1 MSKRMGSPGEEQSAS
16 GHCAQEARSWM
27 ERASSIAVLT
37 GAGISAE
44 SGIPTFRG
52 PGGAWEEFRL
62 EDVATRDGFARDPV
76 KVWEWY
82 GLRRRAIDSAQPNAG
97 HLALAELER
106 RTPGFTLVTQ
116 NIDGLHQRAGSRNVL
131 EIHGNIWTLRCTR
144 CHREW
149 RDTTVPLPRLPHCEC
164 GGLAR
169 PAVVWFGEL
178 LPEDIWEKAEQAAA
192 NSEVFLVVGTS
203 AVVYPAAGLIELA
216 HRSGAKVIEVNTERT
231 AMSAIADCSIPGPA
245 GEILPA
251 LLPHSSVTRWSRLDA
266 S

>member
-1 MSKRMGSPGEEQSAS
+1 M
-16 GHCAQEARSWM
+16 AR
-27 ERASSIAVLT
+27 AASIAVLT

-52 PGGAWEEFRL
+52 PGGAWEKFRL
-62 EDVATRDGFARDPV
+62 EDVATRAGFDRDPV
-76 KVWEWY
+76 KVWQWY
-82 GLRRRAIDSAQPNAG
+82 GLRRATIDSAQPNAG
-97 HLALAELER
+97 HRALAELEP
-106 RTPGFTLVTQ
+106 RTPRFTLVTQ
-116 NIDGLHQRAGSRNVL
+116 NIDGLHQRAGNRNVL

-149 RDTTVPLPRLPHCEC
+149 LDSMVPLPLLPRCEC

-178 LPEDIWEKAEQAAA
+178 LPQDVWNMAEQATA

-216 HRSGAKVIEVNTERT
+216 HRSGARVIEVNTEPT
-231 AMSAIADCSIPGPA
+231 AMSAVADCSILGAA
-245 GEILPA
+245 GEILPR
-251 LLPHSSVTRWSRLDA
+251 LLPQNT
-266 S
+266 

>member
-1 MSKRMGSPGEEQSAS
+1 MRAS
-16 GHCAQEARSWM
+16 CADQARSWI

-52 PGGAWEEFRL
+52 PGGAWEKFRL
-62 EDVATRDGFARDPV
+62 EDVATRAGFARDPV

-82 GLRRRAIDSAQPNAG
+82 GLRRRTIDSAQPNAG
-97 HLALAELER
+97 HVALAELEA
-106 RTPGFTLVTQ
+106 RTSRFTLVTQ

-131 EIHGNIWTLRCTR
+131 EIHGNIWTLQCTQ

-149 RDTTVPLPRLPHCEC
+149 RDRTVPLPALPHCEC

-178 LPEDIWEKAEQAAA
+178 LPSAIWDSAEQATAG
-192 NSEVFLVVGTS
+192 SEVFLVVGTS

-216 HRSGAKVIEVNTERT
+216 HKSGAKVIEVNTEAT
-231 AMSAIADCSIPGPA
+231 AMSALADCSILGPA
-245 GEILPA
+245 GEILPQ
-251 LLPHSSVTRWSRLDA
+251 LLPPNRR
-266 S
+266 

>member
-1 MSKRMGSPGEEQSAS
+1 MSKRMRPQ
-16 GHCAQEARSWM
+16 AQEHPAKASCMDQARTCM
-27 ERASSIAVLT
+27 ARASSIAVLT

-62 EDVATRDGFARDPV
+62 EDMATQAGFDRDPV
-76 KVWEWY
+76 KVWQWY
-82 GLRRRAIDSAQPNAG
+82 GLRRRIIDSAQPNAG

-106 RTPGFTLVTQ
+106 RTPSFTLVTQ
-116 NIDGLHQRAGSRNVL
+116 NIDGLHQRAGSRNIL
-131 EIHGNIWTLRCTR
+131 EIHGNIWTLRCIS

-149 RDTTVPLPRLPHCEC
+149 RDTTVPLPPLPHCEC

-178 LPEDIWEKAEQAAA
+178 LPGNVWRMAEHATADC
-192 NSEVFLVVGTS
+192 EVFLVVGTS

-216 HRSGAKVIEVNTERT
+216 HRSGAKVIEVNTETT
-231 AMSAIADCSIPGPA
+231 AMSSVADCSILGPA
-245 GEILPA
+245 GEIVPGLVA
-251 LLPHSSVTRWSRLDA
+251 RNRG
-266 S
+266 